1 LPKSQNFVFSC
12 FVFSLSVELWKAK
25 ILTKKEANMRLSNL
39 LLVALIVIITVVA
52 VVTQVKKHENTSSIL
67 VRSEVD
73 AMQVVRVVMEGAY
86 APFNFINA
94 EGKLSGFDYDIMVA
108 VCAAAQLRCEFS
120 TQAWD
125 GLIPGLLTSKYD
137 VIASS
142 LSITEERKQAV
153 AFSNRYYRTPIRFLV
168 RQDAEFVVSDEGL
181 KNKRIGAQRAT
192 TSATYLEERYR
203 GIIDVKL
210 YDTHE
215 NGLTDLA
222 AGRLDAYIAD
232 ALMTWQWLQSPEG
245 QKFGFR
251 GETIFVDQGI
261 GMALRKDDTLLLAAI
276 NAALEK
282 IRIDGTYQSIN
293 DKYFPFSIY

>member
-1 LPKSQNFVFSC
+1 MRRSALLFIILAMAVGALAWMLRSQKSETT
-12 FVFSLSVELWKAK
+12 LSTAEN
-25 ILTKKEANMRLSNL
+25 IANTGR
-39 LLVALIVIITVVA
+39 
-52 VVTQVKKHENTSSIL
+52 
-67 VRSEVD
+67 
-73 AMQVVRVVMEGAY
+73 VVRVAMEGSY
-86 APFNFINA
+86 APFNFTNA
-94 EGKLSGFDYDIMVA
+94 EGKLSGFDYDIAVA
-108 VCAAAQLRCEFS
+108 VCAAAQLTCEFI

-125 GLIPGLLTSKYD
+125 GLIPGLLTSRYD
-137 VIASS
+137 IIASS
-142 LSITEERKQAV
+142 LSITEARKQAV

-168 RQDAEFVVSDEGL
+168 PSDAGFIVSDEGL

-203 GIIDVKL
+203 GIVDVKL

-215 NGLTDLA
+215 NGLSDLA

-251 GETIFVDQGI
+251 GETVFVDQGI
-261 GMALRKDDTLLLAAI
+261 GMALRKDDTELLATI
-276 NAALEK
+276 NTALEK
-282 IRIDGTYQSIN
+282 IRADGTYQSIN